1 MFVLITGGSGS
12 GKSEY
17 AENRAV
23 HLANGGKELFYIATM
38 YPFDRESHKRIE
50 RHRAQ
55 REGKHFVTLERY
67 TGLKN
72 LTLSSKGVVLLE
84 CMSNLTANEMYQPEG
99 AGQRAVEEIWQ
110 GIKSLREQ
118 CTHLVV
124 VTNEIFSDGMEYD
137 EETRRYQRYLGQI
150 NRRMAREADEVVE
163 VVYGI
168 PLHRK
173 AVTELK

>member
-23 HLANGGKELFYIATM
+23 ELANGEKELFYIATM
-38 YPFDRESHKRIE
+38 YPFDRESHARIA

-55 REGKHFVTLERY
+55 REGKHFVTIEQY
-67 TGLKN
+67 TGLKK
-72 LTLSSKGVVLLE
+72 LTLPSRGVVLLE

-99 AGQRAVEEIWQ
+99 AGEETVEEVYQ
-110 GIKSLREQ
+110 GIESLREQ
-118 CTHLVV
+118 CSHLIV
-124 VTNEIFSDGMEYD
+124 VTNEIFSDGIEYD
-137 EETRRYQRYLGQI
+137 KETRRYQRYLGEI
-150 NRRMAREADEVVE
+150 NCRMAEKAGEIVE

-168 PLHRK
+168 ALHHK
-173 AVTELK
+173 GGCGI